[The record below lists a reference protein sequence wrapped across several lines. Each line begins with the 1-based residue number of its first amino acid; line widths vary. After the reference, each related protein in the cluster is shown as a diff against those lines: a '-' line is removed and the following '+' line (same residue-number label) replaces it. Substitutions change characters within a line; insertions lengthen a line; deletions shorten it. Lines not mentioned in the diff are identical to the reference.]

1 MLYNSLM
8 GNNKFARFHFELD
21 NGSPLAI
28 TYSLQPNSLV
38 PKWEQM
44 INCRRGDELELKIA
58 NRSAEDLPD
67 LTNTLNE
74 ICREINLRQKSQLP
88 LFSNPS
94 ELTRHSLNYLH
105 EEFENY
111 GARHQHLLT
120 TNGYQTQLFDQQL
133 HNLYLKLNSYI
144 HITES
149 LLEHKPFPQ
158 FHCLIQYMPFEQ
170 GVLVTEE
177 DKLFLDTNFD
187 WGNLYLGYN
196 TLGKDWYHAA
206 KDNDQRL
213 ITNDQIKVQEYMST
227 EVWLNFSAGFSEHR
241 YTELLFWR
249 WYKNLPEEL
258 QQQVPVNN
266 YNKLA
271 LGKYYLGHVILDKTF
286 TDFHANGLDWLIPS
300 SPIRKQ
306 WNLEVFKRIQRVVD
320 IEIFEDNTL
329 LAESQRAVNK
339 GYDERYSR

>member
-1 MLYNSLM
+1 M

-28 TYSLQPNSLV
+28 TYSLQPNSLL

-44 INCRRGDELELKIA
+44 INSRRGDELELKIA
-58 NRSAEDLPD
+58 NRTEQDLPE
-67 LTNTLNE
+67 LTEVLNN
-74 ICREINLRQKSQLP
+74 ICQQINQRQILQLP
-88 LFSNPS
+88 LFLTIS
-94 ELTRHSLNYLH
+94 EVTRDRLNYLH

-111 GARHQHLLT
+111 GAQHQHLLDT
-120 TNGYQTQLFDQQL
+120 GGYQNKPFDEQL
-133 HNLYLKLNSYI
+133 HNFYLKLNNYI

-158 FHCLIQYMPFEQ
+158 FHCLVQYMPFEQ
-170 GVLVTEE
+170 GVPVTEE

-206 KDNDQRL
+206 KDHDQRL

-227 EVWLNFSAGFSEHR
+227 EVWLNFSAGFAEHR
-241 YTELLFWR
+241 YTELLFWQ
-249 WYKNLPEEL
+249 WYKSLPKEL
-258 QQQVPVNN
+258 QKQVPVENP
-266 YNKLA
+266 NKLA
-271 LGKYYLGHVILDKTF
+271 LGKYYIGHVVLDKTF
-286 TDFHANGLDWLIPS
+286 TDFHADGLDWLIPN

-306 WNLEVFKRIQRVVD
+306 WNLEVFKQIRRAVD
-320 IEIFEDNTL
+320 IEIFEDSTL
-329 LAESQRAVNK
+329 LAESQQAVKK